1 MPDIRHLC
9 FGALRRGPWEAYG
22 HAKRGE
28 LPNIDHKGDT
38 TMAKHGKK
46 YRKAVEGYD
55 PAKQYTIQE
64 ACGILKKLAFAKF
77 NETVDLDLKL
87 GVDPR
92 HADQQ
97 VRGTVSLPHGTG
109 KTVRVAVFA
118 KGEKA
123 AEAEAAGAEIV
134 GGDDLVA
141 KVQGGFVDFDAA
153 IATPDMMREVGKLG
167 KVLGPRGLMP
177 NPKIGTVTMD
187 ISKAVTEIKGGKVEF
202 RVDKTANVHVPVG
215 KIQFTAEQLAD
226 NALTLLEALVR
237 AKPAA
242 AKGTYLKSITI
253 SSTMS
258 PGVKIAYAS
267 GSTAAKA

>member
-1 MPDIRHLC
+1 MSKP
-9 FGALRRGPWEAYG
+9 
-22 HAKRGE
+22 
-28 LPNIDHKGDT
+28 
-38 TMAKHGKK
+38 GKK
-46 YRKAVEGYD
+46 YRKSIEGYD
-55 PAKQYTIQE
+55 SSKQYTVAE
-64 ACGILKKLAFAKF
+64 AAAILKKIAYAKF

-87 GVDPR
+87 SVDPR

-97 VRGTVSLPHGTG
+97 VRGTVALPHGTG

-118 KGEKA
+118 KGGKA

-134 GGDDLVA
+134 GGDELVA
-141 KVQGGFVDFDAA
+141 RVLGGFVDFDAA
-153 IATPDMMREVGKLG
+153 IATPDMMRDVGKLG

-187 ISKAVTEIKGGKVEF
+187 VTKAIQEIKGGKVEF

-215 KIQFTAEQLAD
+215 KIQFTAEQLAE
-226 NALTLLEALVR
+226 NATALLEALAR

-242 AKGTYLKSITI
+242 AKGTYFKSITM

-258 PGVKIAYAS
+258 PGIKIAFSSAA
-267 GSTAAKA
+267 AAK

>member
-1 MPDIRHLC
+1 
-9 FGALRRGPWEAYG
+9 
-22 HAKRGE
+22 
-28 LPNIDHKGDT
+28 
-38 TMAKHGKK
+38 MARHGKK
-46 YRKAVEGYD
+46 YVNAVKVYDRTKAYSV
-55 PAKQYTIQE
+55 AE
-64 ACGILKKLAFAKF
+64 ATEILKKIAGAKF
-77 NETVDLDLKL
+77 NETVDLDIRL

-123 AEAEAAGAEIV
+123 TEAEKAGAEVV
-134 GGDDLVA
+134 GGDELVA
-141 KVQGGFVDFDAA
+141 KVAGGFTEFDAA

-187 ISKAVTEIKGGKVEF
+187 VTKAITDIKSGKVEF
-202 RVDKTANVHVPVG
+202 RLDKTANVHVPAG
-215 KIQFTAEQLAD
+215 KIQFTAQQLAE
-226 NALTLLEALVR
+226 NAQTILDAIWR

-242 AKGTYLKSITI
+242 AKGIYIRNVSV

-258 PGVKIAYAS
+258 PGVKIAYS
-267 GSTAAKA
+267 GIAAKAE